1 MVAARGDSKDVFNVG
16 EKWERQCGR
25 RIVFARQDS
34 CNASAARTVKQAADR
49 VEHGQ
54 SVRTT
59 SFSDDV
65 GMMSSGRA

>member
-49 VEHGQ
+49 MLRWNMDNLSGQ
-54 SVRTT
+54 HHSRTMW
-59 SFSDDV
+59 V
-65 GMMSSGRA
+65 